1 MFGLQVM
8 VVEARTVA
16 VVMVTQTAFIRSQS
30 AQQQNMAHHRGILN
44 TVHPLWQPPLAVE
57 ILT

>member
-1 MFGLQVM
+1 MCGLQVM
-8 VVEARTVA
+8 VVEARTAA
-16 VVMVTQTAFIRSQS
+16 VVMVTQTAFILSQS

-44 TVHPLWQPPLAVE
+44 TVHPLWLPPLAVE

>member
-1 MFGLQVM
+1 MCGLQVM
-8 VVEARTVA
+8 VVEARTAA

-30 AQQQNMAHHRGILN
+30 AQQQNMEHHRGILN
-44 TVHPLWQPPLAVE
+44 TVHPLWLPPLAVE

>member
-8 VVEARTVA
+8 VVEARTAA

-30 AQQQNMAHHRGILN
+30 AQQQNMVHHRGILN
-44 TVHPLWQPPLAVE
+44 TVHPLWLPPLAVE

>member
-1 MFGLQVM
+1 MCGLQVM
-8 VVEARTVA
+8 VVEARTAA
-16 VVMVTQTAFIRSQS
+16 VVMVTQTAFIHSQS

-44 TVHPLWQPPLAVE
+44 TVHPLWLPPLAVE

>member
-1 MFGLQVM
+1 MCGLQVM
-8 VVEARTVA
+8 VVEARTAA

-30 AQQQNMAHHRGILN
+30 AQQQNMAHRRGILN
-44 TVHPLWQPPLAVE
+44 TVHLLWLPPLAVE